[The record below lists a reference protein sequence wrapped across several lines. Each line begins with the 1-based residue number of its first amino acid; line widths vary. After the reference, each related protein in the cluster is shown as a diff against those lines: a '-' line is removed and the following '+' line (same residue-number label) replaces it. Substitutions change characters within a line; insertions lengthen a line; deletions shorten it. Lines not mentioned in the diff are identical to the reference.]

1 MYGFPVEML
10 HLKTYQGKHNF
21 RKEGRLAA
29 LTSPTIFSLFIMC
42 PHSNNLYRLNVFKN
56 LIDKTMLYVDS
67 SGIGA
72 GEVADELFKAG
83 WILVWVFTK
92 NIQEA

>member
-1 MYGFPVEML
+1 
-10 HLKTYQGKHNF
+10 
-21 RKEGRLAA
+21 
-29 LTSPTIFSLFIMC
+29 MC

-72 GEVADELFKAG
+72 KKVADELFKTG